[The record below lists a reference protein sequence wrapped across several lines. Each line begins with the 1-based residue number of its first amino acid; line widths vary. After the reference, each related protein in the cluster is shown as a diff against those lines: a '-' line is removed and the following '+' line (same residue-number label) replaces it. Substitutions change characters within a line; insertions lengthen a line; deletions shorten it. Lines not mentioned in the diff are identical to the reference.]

1 MSILGIEEHKKH
13 AHGTVNCAII
23 TISTTRTKEN
33 DESGKVI
40 SDLLK
45 KSRHTVVHYSLV
57 KDDITKI
64 KEEINIIMKNQEIQ
78 AMILNG
84 GTGISK
90 GDVTI
95 EAVKPYL
102 EKELMGF
109 GELFRYLSYKEI
121 GSPTIL
127 SRAVAGVVGK
137 GKIIFCLPGSTNAC
151 KLAMEKLILPELGHM
166 VYEVEK

>member
-1 MSILGIEEHKKH
+1 MGIEEHKKH
-13 AHGTVNCAII
+13 AHSTVNCAIVTVSTSR
-23 TISTTRTKEN
+23 TIEN
-33 DESGKVI
+33 DESGKI
-40 SDLLK
+40 IRYLLK
-45 KSRHTVVHYSLV
+45 NGGHSVVHYNLV

-64 KEEINIIMKNQEIQ
+64 REEINIIMKNQDMQ
-78 AMILNG
+78 AIIMNG
-84 GTGISK
+84 GTGIGK

-95 EAVKPYL
+95 EAVKPFL
-102 EKELMGF
+102 EKELKGF

-127 SRAVAGVVGK
+127 SRALAGVGK

-151 KLAMEKLILPELGHM
+151 KLAMEKLILTELGHM

>member
-1 MSILGIEEHKKH
+1 MILGIEEHKKH
-13 AHGTVNCAII
+13 AHGTVSCAII
-23 TISTTRTKEN
+23 TVSTSRTIEN
-33 DESGKVI
+33 DESGKII

-45 KSRHTVVHYSLV
+45 DGGHSVVYYNLV

-64 KEEINIIMKNQEIQ
+64 REEINIIMENQEMQ

-90 GDVTI
+90 KDVTI
-95 EAVKPYL
+95 EAVKPFL
-102 EKELMGF
+102 EKELKGF
-109 GELFRYLSYKEI
+109 GELFRYLSYREI

-127 SRAVAGVVGK
+127 SRAMAGVGK

-151 KLAMEKLILPELGHM
+151 KLAMGKLILPELGHI
-166 VYEVEK
+166 VYEMEK

>member
-1 MSILGIEEHKKH
+1 MGIEEHKKH

-23 TISTTRTKEN
+23 TVSTSRIKEN
-33 DESGKVI
+33 DESGKII

-45 KSRHTVVHYSLV
+45 SDGHSVVHYSLV
-57 KDDITKI
+57 KDDIKKI
-64 KEEINIIMKNQEIQ
+64 RGEIEIIMKNQDMQ

-90 GDVTI
+90 KDITI
-95 EAVKPYL
+95 EAVKPFL
-102 EKELMGF
+102 EKELKGF

-127 SRAVAGVVGK
+127 SRAMAGVGK

>member
-1 MSILGIEEHKKH
+1 MILGIEEHKKH
-13 AHGTVNCAII
+13 AHSKVNCAII
-23 TISTTRTKEN
+23 TVSTSRTKEN
-33 DESGKVI
+33 DESGKI
-40 SDLLK
+40 IGDLLK
-45 KSRHTVVHYSLV
+45 SDGHSVVHYNLV

-64 KEEINIIMKNQEIQ
+64 REEIEIIMKNQEIQ

-84 GTGISK
+84 GTGIGK
-90 GDVTI
+90 KDVTI
-95 EAVKPYL
+95 EAVKPFL
-102 EKELMGF
+102 DKELKGF

-127 SRAVAGVVGK
+127 TRATAGVGK
-137 GKIIFCLPGSTNAC
+137 GNIIFCLPGSTNAC